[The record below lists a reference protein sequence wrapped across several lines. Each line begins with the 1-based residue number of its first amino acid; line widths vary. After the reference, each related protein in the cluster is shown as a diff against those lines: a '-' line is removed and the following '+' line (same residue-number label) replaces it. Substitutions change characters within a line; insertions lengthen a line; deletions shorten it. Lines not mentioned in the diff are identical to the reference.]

1 MNLKIL
7 SSVVLSIGLAGCG
20 GLSDTTSQSFRL
32 FPPKPANVQVNNA
45 AWLVGHGPYAD
56 DCWQFGWGCA
66 PPGVPSNIY
75 VGGPNPNPSMPVFV
89 AGPYARPSA
98 VHRAH
103 PRHPQL
109 KLRARP
115 VVKG

>member
-45 AWLVGHGPYAD
+45 AWLVGHGPYA
-56 DCWQFGWGCA
+56 
-66 PPGVPSNIY
+66 
-75 VGGPNPNPSMPVFV
+75 
-89 AGPYARPSA
+89 
-98 VHRAH
+98 
-103 PRHPQL
+103 PR
-109 KLRARP
+109 
-115 VVKG
+115 